1 MKKHFFIFILIFVQI
16 LVFGQKNFLDQPYI
30 ETSAK
35 ADTLVTPDKIY
46 LSIKINEADSKN
58 KKSVEQ
64 QENEME
70 KTLKKLGVNTE
81 KDLTLLDLTS
91 NFKNYFLKGQN
102 VLKSKQY
109 ELLLKDAVTAGKVI
123 IELENIGISNVNID
137 RTEYSKT
144 KELVLDLKAKA
155 VTKSKTTA
163 EKMVKPLGQ
172 RIGKALH
179 ISENH
184 YSNDYYERS
193 ISEVVIKKSATSS
206 NYSPEPVNIEI
217 KKIKLQ
223 AEVFVKYALD

>member
-1 MKKHFFIFILIFVQI
+1 MKKHFLIFILIFVQN

-30 ETSAK
+30 EISTK

-46 LSIKINEADSKN
+46 LNIRINEADSKN

-70 KTLKKLGVNTE
+70 KTLKKLGINTE
-81 KDLTLLDLTS
+81 KDLTLLDLAS
-91 NFKNYFLKGQN
+91 NFRNYFLKGQN

-155 VTKSKTTA
+155 VAKSKTTA

-172 RIGKALH
+172 KIGRALH
-179 ISENH
+179 ISENYH
-184 YSNDYYERS
+184 SNDYYERPLMAMS
-193 ISEVVIKKSATSS
+193 KTIHNEDYSS
-206 NYSPEPVNIEI
+206 KEAPINIEI